1 MKMHQI
7 DTEYTVLKI
16 LKDNP
21 AMTQRQLSKEL
32 GLSLGKTNYVL
43 HALMDKGLMKL
54 SNFKRSD
61 NKVGYL
67 YVLTPEGIEEKAIL
81 AQSFLQR
88 KSIEYIRL
96 KKEIEILENE
106 LLNRQTNEPK

>member
-1 MKMHQI
+1 MHQI
-7 DTEYTVLKI
+7 DTDYTVLKI

-43 HALMDKGLMKL
+43 HALIDKGLMKL
-54 SNFKRSD
+54 SNFKRSN

-67 YVLTPEGIEEKAIL
+67 YILTPEGIEEKSIL
-81 AQSFLQR
+81 AKNFLER
-88 KSIEYIRL
+88 KSAEYFKL
-96 KKEIEILENE
+96 KNEIEILKRE
-106 LLNRQTNEPK
+106 L

>member
-1 MKMHQI
+1 MKINQM
-7 DTEYTVLKI
+7 DTEYTILKV

-21 AMTQRQLSKEL
+21 SMTQRQLSKEL

-54 SNFKRSD
+54 SNFKRSN

-67 YVLTPEGIEEKAIL
+67 YLLTPEGIEEKSIL
-81 AQSFLQR
+81 AQNFYER
-88 KSIEYIRL
+88 KSDQYNRL
-96 KKEIEILENE
+96 KKEIEILKRE
-106 LLNRQTNEPK
+106 L

>member
-7 DTEYTVLKI
+7 DTEYTLLKI

-21 AMTQRQLSKEL
+21 EMTQRQLSAEL

-67 YVLTPEGIEEKAIL
+67 YLLTPEGVEEKAIL
-81 AQSFLQR
+81 AKNFLER
-88 KSIEYIRL
+88 KSEQYNRL
-96 KKEIEILENE
+96 KKEIEILKSE
-106 LLNRQTNEPK
+106 L

>member
-1 MKMHQI
+1 MKVHQI
-7 DTEYTVLKI
+7 DTEYTVLKV

-106 LLNRQTNEPK
+106 LLERQSK

>member
-1 MKMHQI
+1 MKLNQI
-7 DTEYTVLKI
+7 DTEYNLLKI

-21 AMTQRQLSKEL
+21 EITQRQLSKEL

-43 HALMDKGLMKL
+43 HAFMDKGLMKL

-67 YVLTPEGIEEKAIL
+67 YLVTPKGVEEKSIL
-81 AQSFLQR
+81 AKKFLRR
-88 KSIEYIRL
+88 KSIEYNRL
-96 KKEIEILENE
+96 KTEIAILENE
-106 LLNRQTNEPK
+106 LLERESK

>member
-1 MKMHQI
+1 MHQI
-7 DTEYTVLKI
+7 DTEYTLLKI

-21 AMTQRQLSKEL
+21 EMTQRQLSAEL

-67 YVLTPEGIEEKAIL
+67 YLLTPKGVEAKSKL
-81 AQSFLQR
+81 AKNFLER
-88 KSIEYIRL
+88 KSEQYNRL
-96 KKEIEILENE
+96 KKEIEILKSE
-106 LLNRQTNEPK
+106 L